1 MKTLRCLLVL
11 ILLATLSLPAMAAGD
26 AIIAREGFDGFTD
39 SVRTICADG
48 DLIWMYGYNAVHTYD
63 ASTGELHSYPWNDEA
78 RGYLHQT
85 TLDSDGLTVV
95 ASEEAWFM
103 LDGSAHMLAQWF
115 RFNQSRSILE
125 NLGYT
130 LEKIVIRDD
139 EACFER
145 VRELDVSA
153 VPLDNGYFPQIE
165 ACFTVNGTA
174 VLFSPATVGSGQ
186 LYLLDPGAD
195 ALRAA
200 DVDVSVEYAIACDD
214 GILLIAS
221 DRQNRGQMRA
231 GKMPLTGEAP
241 AEWTVLPAGFYYP
254 QGLVQYGSEILFVD
268 ENMLRAVNFES
279 GVRDIADVPID
290 LDTNP
295 GVPAVVT
302 PSGCYVA
309 GEYGGVVVRKI
320 ERSEEA
326 KTTLTISYSGDL
338 TSAILAF
345 QNAHD
350 NVNVRLVYDTDNA
363 LDDLLTKSAQW
374 DILILSS
381 HYDAQTLRPILNRGW
396 ALPVQSESV
405 RAFVSGALPGISDRL
420 MRNGEVIGVPI
431 DVECYIAGVNIGCL
445 RAMNL
450 SIDDIPTNWPDLLA
464 YIQSLIPVATVPL
477 VDWQD
482 NADDLRANLLW
493 TILESYDLEIQ
504 AGAQSGYDTPE
515 LRAALEALDK
525 LDLEALNEQAQRAN
539 EETDRHYNP
548 MFGWHDACA
557 TPCDDKYLDE
567 YRDIPLAI
575 SFSKDST
582 ARLPIDCNI
591 AILNPASENVD
602 LANEFLDILLE
613 QMDADVCA
621 AFDPADAKPLLDE
634 NVYNKQTQQQDDMI
648 AQLDAALETAAESAK
663 QELQEKLDHERSI
676 RLKMENWYWTI
687 SEESLARYQANA
699 NGAMLN
705 LPSGSFLD
713 IYRLVWEHVEKRE
726 DTETLIRTLQKK
738 LDMSRME
745 DA

>member
-39 SVRTICADG
+39 SVNAFCADG
-48 DLIWMYGYNAVHTYD
+48 DLIWLYGYNAVHTYD
-63 ASTGELHSYPWNDEA
+63 VSTGELHSYPWDDEA
-78 RGYLHQT
+78 RNYLHFGA
-85 TLDSDGLTVV
+85 LDSDGLTVV
-95 ASEEAWFM
+95 ASEQAWFM
-103 LDGSAHMLAQWF
+103 LDGSAHMIAQWF
-115 RFNQSRSILE
+115 RYNQSRTVFE
-125 NLGYT
+125 NLGCT
-130 LEKIVIRDD
+130 LERIVIRED
-139 EACFER
+139 EAYFER
-145 VRELDVSA
+145 ARELDVSA
-153 VPLDNGYFPQIE
+153 VPMDDGYFPQIE

-174 VLFSPATVGSGQ
+174 VLFSPAMVGLGQ
-186 LYLLDPGAD
+186 LYFLDPGAD

-200 DVDVSVEYAIACDD
+200 DVDVSVRYAVAWDD

-279 GVRDIADVPID
+279 GVRDIADMPID

-295 GVPAVVT
+295 GVPAAVT

-320 ERSEEA
+320 DRSEEA
-326 KTTLTISYSGDL
+326 KTTLAISYSGDL
-338 TSAILAF
+338 TNAILKF

-350 NVNVRLVYDTDNA
+350 NVNVRLVYDTGNA
-363 LDDLLTKSAQW
+363 LDGLLTKSAQW
-374 DILILSS
+374 DILILNSQ
-381 HYDAQTLRPILNRGW
+381 YDAQILRPILNRGW
-396 ALPVQSESV
+396 ALPIQSEAV
-405 RAFVSGALPGISDRL
+405 RAFVSGALPGVSAPL
-420 MRNGEVIGVPI
+420 MQNGEVLGMPI
-431 DVECYIAGVNIGCL
+431 DVECYIAGVNVGCL
-445 RAMNL
+445 NAMNL

-464 YIQSLIPVATVPL
+464 YIQSLIPTATVPL

-482 NADDLRANLLW
+482 SADNLRADLLW
-493 TILESYDLEIQ
+493 AILESYDLEIQ

-525 LDLEALNEQAQRAN
+525 LDLEALNAQAQRAN
-539 EETDRHYNP
+539 EETNRHYNP
-548 MFGWHDACA
+548 MFGWHSACA
-557 TPCDDKYLDE
+557 TPSGEKYLDE
-567 YRDIPLAI
+567 YQFIPLAL
-575 SFSKDST
+575 SFSKDSP
-582 ARLPIDCNI
+582 ARLPMDCNV

-602 LANEFLDILLE
+602 LANDFLDILME
-613 QMDADVCA
+613 QMDADACA
-621 AFDPADAKPLLDE
+621 AFNPADAKPLLDE

-648 AQLDAALETAAESAK
+648 AQLETALETAAESAK

-676 RLKMENWYWTI
+676 RLEMEDWYWTI
-687 SEESLARYQANA
+687 SEESLARYRANA
-699 NGAMLN
+699 DGAMLN
-705 LPSGSFLD
+705 LPSGSFSDL
-713 IYRLVWEHVEKRE
+713 YTLVWEHVEKRE
-726 DTETLIRTLQKK
+726 ATDALIRTLQKK